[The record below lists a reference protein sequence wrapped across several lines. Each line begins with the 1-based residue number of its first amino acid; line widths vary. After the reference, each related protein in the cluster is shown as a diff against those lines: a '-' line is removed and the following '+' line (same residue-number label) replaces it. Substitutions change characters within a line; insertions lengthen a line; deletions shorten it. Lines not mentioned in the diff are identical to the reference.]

1 MTMPAERL
9 RSLHFAEEL
18 LRRIASDPQTP
29 DAMRHEAHRLARCF
43 PSQQELLVG
52 RTTPGA
58 KLSPSHAE
66 AIFNAGV
73 FLGRLKWRDIANVEV
88 RLLLQTVL
96 RHYPTER
103 DGWRS
108 ASHLQAAPLSQML
121 DEWDV

>member
-9 RSLHFAEEL
+9 RALHFAEEL

-43 PSQQELLVG
+43 PSQQELLAD

-58 KLSPSHAE
+58 TLSPSHAE

-73 FLGRLKWRDIANVEV
+73 FLVRLKWRDIANVEV

-108 ASHLQAAPLSQML
+108 ASHLQTVPLSQML
-121 DEWDV
+121 AEWEV

>member
-1 MTMPAERL
+1 L

-29 DAMRHEAHRLARCF
+29 DAARQGAHRLARCF
-43 PSQQELLVG
+43 PSQQALLAG
-52 RTTPGA
+52 RAIPGA
-58 KLSPSHAE
+58 TLSPSHAE
-66 AIFNAGV
+66 AIFDGGI
-73 FLGRLKWRDIANVEV
+73 FLARLKWRDIVDVEA

-108 ASHLQAAPLSQML
+108 ASHLQAVPLNEML
-121 DEWDV
+121 AEWDV

>member
-43 PSQQELLVG
+43 PSQQELLAG
-52 RTTPGA
+52 RTTQGST
-58 KLSPSHAE
+58 LSPSHAA

-73 FLGRLKWRDIANVEV
+73 FLARLKWRDVVNVEA

-108 ASHLQAAPLSQML
+108 ASHLQAVPLSQML
-121 DEWDV
+121 AEWDV